1 MIYDY
6 RKQIPYSAA
15 YELNPEIIESA
26 WYLYDYTKDTT
37 YLQMGKQYYNDILK
51 YCKTATAFSSVAD
64 VRTKQQHNG
73 LPTYFFAETMKYFY
87 LLFTPDTG
95 LNTADYVF
103 NTEAHPFR
111 ITDFKASE
119 IGRRLGITL

>member
-6 RKQIPYSAA
+6 RKQIPCSPA

-26 WYLYDYTKDTT
+26 WYLYDYTKDAR
-37 YLQMGKQYYNDILK
+37 YIEMGKQYYNDILK
-51 YCKTATAFSSVAD
+51 YCKTTTAFSSVAD
-64 VRTKQQHNG
+64 VRSKQLHNE
-73 LPTYFFAETMKYFY
+73 LPTYFFAATMKYLY

-95 LNTADYVF
+95 LNTAEYVF

-111 ITDFKASE
+111 IMDFKASE
-119 IGRRLGITL
+119 TGRRLGITP